1 MLYERFKKLERG
13 VSKVICFKRYDDMP
27 GGWNDDMDHFIG
39 KPAVVY
45 DLSNECVILRLPT
58 GTRFSFHYEYIEE
71 YMQPKNLHIFWRD
84 REFLATNTID
94 LNFLSMVTLKE
105 DVNVLCKLFNKTNVE
120 LNINVLNKINEK
132 CPRIIGV
139 LLSNNILIECTNGK
153 K

>member
-1 MLYERFKKLERG
+1 MFCLWFLVFRLLLL
-13 VSKVICFKRYDDMP
+13 I
-27 GGWNDDMDHFIG
+27 N
-39 KPAVVY
+39 
-45 DLSNECVILRLPT
+45 NEQHLI
-58 GTRFSFHYEYIEE
+58 
-71 YMQPKNLHIFWRD
+71 N

-94 LNFLSMVTLKE
+94 LNFLSMVSLKE